1 MRQVIAPELQDLP
14 EVSGIAVTNFLENAR
29 QAFGDDL
36 RSLVLYGSA
45 AEGRLR
51 PASDIN
57 LLLIL
62 SAFDPAKASATSG
75 QFSLA
80 SSAVRL
86 KAMFLLESEVP
97 SAVELFA
104 QKFSDIHRR
113 HRVLYGPDPF
123 ASVSAPRSA
132 IILRLRQV
140 LLNLSLRLREAYV
153 ERGSTPERLSALIA
167 DAAGPLRSCAATMLE
182 LEGQPATPPKEALVN
197 FVASLGEPGWNEVL
211 TNMSAVRERSILSP
225 DQADST
231 LFRLI
236 DLAGRLRA
244 RVETLR

>member
-1 MRQVIAPELQDLP
+1 MIAPELQDLP
-14 EVSGIAVTNFLENAR
+14 EVPAAAITNFLESAR

-36 RSLVLYGSA
+36 RSLILYGSA

-51 PASDIN
+51 PTSDIN

-62 SAFDPAKASATSG
+62 SGFDPVKANAIRS

-80 SSAVRL
+80 NSAVGL
-86 KAMFLLESEVP
+86 KAMFLLESEVH

-123 ASVSAPRSA
+123 ASVSPPRGA
-132 IILRLRQV
+132 IILRVRQV
-140 LLNLSLRLREAYV
+140 LLNLSLRLREAFI
-153 ERGSTPERLSALIA
+153 ERGLTPERLSTVIA
-167 DAAGPLRSCAATMLE
+167 DAAGPLRSCAATVLE
-182 LEGQPATPPKEALVN
+182 LEGQPAPHPKEVLVN
-197 FVASLGEPGWNEVL
+197 LVSSLGEPGWDEVL
-211 TNMSAVRERSILSP
+211 ANISAVRERAILSP
-225 DQADST
+225 DIADAT
-231 LFRLI
+231 LLRLI
-236 DLAGRLRA
+236 DLAARLRA

>member
-14 EVSGIAVTNFLENAR
+14 EVSAVAVTNFLDYAR

-36 RSLVLYGSA
+36 RSMILYGSA

-51 PASDIN
+51 PTSDIN

-62 SAFDPAKASATSG
+62 SAFDPAKANAARG
-75 QFSLA
+75 QLSLA
-80 SSAVRL
+80 SSAARL
-86 KAMFLLESEVP
+86 KAMFLLESEVH

-113 HRVLYGPDPF
+113 HRVLYGPNPF
-123 ASVSAPRSA
+123 ADVSAPRSV
-132 IILRLRQV
+132 II
-140 LLNLSLRLREAYV
+140 
-153 ERGSTPERLSALIA
+153 
-167 DAAGPLRSCAATMLE
+167 
-182 LEGQPATPPKEALVN
+182 
-197 FVASLGEPGWNEVL
+197 
-211 TNMSAVRERSILSP
+211 RERAILSP
-225 DQADST
+225 DKADAT

-244 RVETLR
+244 RVELLR